1 MRFVKLFNSARKGK
15 RFVATFEDPKKTIH
29 FGSEKGSTYIDHHD
43 KIKRENYLKRHS
55 PSGVYVPKGNYK
67 VNENWNKVNAGS
79 LSAFLLWGRST
90 NLERN
95 LIRYVK
101 QFDL

>member
-1 MRFVKLFNSARKGK
+1 MRFVKLVNSARKGK
-15 RFVATFEDPKKTIH
+15 RFVATFEDPKRTIH

-43 KIKRENYLKRHS
+43 KIKRENYLKRHE
-55 PSGVYVPKGNYK
+55 

-79 LSAFLLWGRST
+79 LSAFLLWGKST
-90 NLERN
+90 NLESN
-95 LIRYVK
+95 LIMYVK

>member
-1 MRFVKLFNSARKGK
+1 MRFVKLVNSARKGK
-15 RFVATFEDPKKTIH
+15 RFVATFEDPKRTIH

-43 KIKRENYLKRHS
+43 KIKRENYLKRHE
-55 PSGVYVPKGNYK
+55 

-79 LSAFLLWGRST
+79 LSAFLLWGKST
-90 NLERN
+90 NLESN
-95 LIRYVK
+95 LTRYVK

>member
-1 MRFVKLFNSARKGK
+1 MRFVKLVNSARKGK

-43 KIKRENYLKRHS
+43 KIKRENYLKRHE
-55 PSGVYVPKGNYK
+55 

-79 LSAFLLWGRST
+79 LSAMVLWGKST
-90 NLERN
+90 NLESN